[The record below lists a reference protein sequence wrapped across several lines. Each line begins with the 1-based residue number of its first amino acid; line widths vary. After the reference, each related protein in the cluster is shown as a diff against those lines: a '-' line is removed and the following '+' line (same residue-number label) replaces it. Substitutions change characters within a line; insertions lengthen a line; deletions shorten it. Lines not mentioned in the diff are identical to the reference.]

1 MPCTCQR
8 KPRQTAQLMRIHV
21 VTPKAPVAVCLNP
34 KVQFPSEEGYFHIG
48 NGPVNLNWG
57 KYYVLRFP
65 FIYVGPSKTAVQP
78 PEWPNSSGKLLANCI
93 DVVHTPIVDLSK
105 DH

>member
-21 VTPKAPVAVCLNP
+21 VTPKAPVAVRINP
-34 KVQFPSEEGYFHIG
+34 KIQFQNEDGYFYIG
-48 NGPVNLNWG
+48 NNPVNLNWG
-57 KYYVLRFP
+57 KYYVIRFP
-65 FIYVGPSKTAVQP
+65 FIYMGPNKVVIQP

-93 DVVHTPIVDLSK
+93 DVVHTPIVDL
-105 DH
+105 